1 MSKNIYVIFSYSGT
15 IPSKLIK
22 KFTRKK
28 YTHVSIAINDD
39 ITTTMYS
46 FARKYI
52 YNPFNSG
59 FVLESVNT
67 GLLAKLP
74 NVPCKIYKINVSEKK
89 YLKLK
94 KILHRFVMKKN
105 ILKYNYIG
113 LLSPI
118 LHIPLAPKNSYFCS
132 QFVSEVLIDSGIL
145 KLDKKPIYISPGD
158 LEKYISSEILYEG
171 NLKTVKIS
179 A

>member
-1 MSKNIYVIFSYSGT
+1 MSKNIYIIFSHSGT
-15 IPSKLIK
+15 IPSKIIR

-28 YTHVSIAINDD
+28 YTNVSIAINDN

-59 FVLESVNT
+59 FVLESVNS
-67 GLLAKLP
+67 GLLAKLQ
-74 NVPCKIYKINVSEKK
+74 NVPCKIYKLDVTDKEYEKVTKIINRFKRK
-89 YLKLK
+89 QKL
-94 KILHRFVMKKN
+94 
-105 ILKYNYIG
+105 LKYNYIG

-118 LHIPLAPKNSYFCS
+118 LKIPFAPKNSYFCS
-132 QFVSEVLIDSGIL
+132 QFVSEVLLNSGIL

-158 LEKYISSEILYEG
+158 LEKYISSEIIYEG
-171 NLKTVKIS
+171 NLKTAIKS

>member
-15 IPSKLIK
+15 IPSKIIR

-28 YTHVSIAINDD
+28 YTHVSIAINDN
-39 ITTTMYS
+39 IGTMYS

-67 GLLAKLP
+67 GLLAKLQ
-74 NVPCKIYKINVSEKK
+74 NVPCKIYKLDVTDKEYEKVTKIINKFK
-89 YLKLK
+89 RKQKL
-94 KILHRFVMKKN
+94 
-105 ILKYNYIG
+105 LKYNYIG

-118 LHIPLAPKNSYFCS
+118 LKIPFKPKNSYFCS
-132 QFVSEVLIDSGIL
+132 QFVSEVLLKSGIL
-145 KLDKKPIYISPGD
+145 KLDKEPIYISPGD
-158 LEKYISSEILYEG
+158 LEKYMSSEIVYEG
-171 NLKTVKIS
+171 NLKTAVKS

>member
-1 MSKNIYVIFSYSGT
+1 MSKNIYIIFSYSGT
-15 IPSKLIK
+15 IPSKLIR

-28 YTHVSIAINDD
+28 YTHVSIAIDD
-39 ITTTMYS
+39 NITTTMYS

-59 FVLESVNT
+59 FVLESVNR
-67 GLLAKLP
+67 GLLAKLT
-74 NVPCKIYKINVSEKK
+74 NVPCKIYKVNVSEKK

-113 LLSPI
+113 LLSPL

-132 QFVSEVLIDSGIL
+132 QFVSEILIDSGIL
-145 KLDKKPIYISPGD
+145 KLDKKPIYMSPGD
-158 LEKYISSEILYEG
+158 LEKYIASEILYEG